1 MYLSFYGLKE
11 EPFQLTPDP
20 RFVHLAE
27 PHRDSLVALLG
38 GIIKRKGILLLTGPV
53 GTGKTTLLHT
63 VLEILVQKLT
73 GNERIASALIVNP
86 TLTRDEFLETMLDE
100 FEVAC
105 PHTSKPKRM
114 AALIEMLHQYQA
126 RGSTSVLIVDEAHLL
141 TPELLQEIRL
151 LSNLDVYREKLLQIV
166 LCGQPELLKVVG
178 SPEMAAI
185 RQRIAVR
192 RELRS
197 LSQSE
202 TQAYI
207 MQRLHYAGL
216 RGNSPFTN
224 SAVEAV
230 HKYSRGVPRVI
241 NLLCDGALEKGFQS
255 KSSNVGPDLVYD
267 VALGLDV
274 IDVSQPKAEEAVAG
288 NARRSGTPLEILSQA
303 LREARQAAGG
313 SDE

>member
-1 MYLSFYGLKE
+1 MYLSFYGLNE

-27 PHRDSLVALLG
+27 PHRESLVALLG
-38 GIIKRKGILLLTGPV
+38 GIIKRKGILLLSGPV

-100 FEVAC
+100 FELAC

-114 AALIEMLHQYQA
+114 AALIDMLHQFQA

-141 TPELLQEIRL
+141 SPELLQEIRL

-166 LCGQPELLKVVG
+166 LCGQPELLKVIAM
-178 SPEMAAI
+178 PEMAAI

-192 RELRS
+192 RELRPLS
-197 LSQSE
+197 LAE

-216 RGNSPFTN
+216 RGDSPFSN
-224 SAVEAV
+224 AALEAI
-230 HKYSRGVPRVI
+230 HSYSRGVPRVI
-241 NLLCDGALEKGFQS
+241 NLLCDGVLEKGFQT
-255 KSSNVGPDLVYD
+255 KVSSVGPDLVYD
-267 VALGLDV
+267 VALGLNV
-274 IDVSQPKAEEAVAG
+274 VEASQFRNAETG
-288 NARRSGTPLEILSQA
+288 SGRRSNTPVEILSQA
-303 LREARQAAGG
+303 LRDARHAAGG
-313 SDE
+313 TDE